1 MKENK
6 KVKIPQAVADELI
19 KKAKMYYQ
27 EGPAYMMLE
36 MCDINNNSTYEW
48 LKGEGNLVKL
58 ASAIEFGY
66 EIQEDKLLERYEWSR
81 EIAKSSKKDE
91 GVDTSWHIGH
101 YVGIQEA
108 LDILGIKII
117 GINDQNSTK

>member
-1 MKENK
+1 MDE
-6 KVKIPQAVADELI
+6 KIMIPRAVAKELS
-19 KKAKMYYQ
+19 KKAEMYGR
-27 EGPAYMMLE
+27 EGAAYMMLE

-66 EIQEDKLLERYEWSR
+66 EVQEDKLLERYKWSK
-81 EIAKSSKKDE
+81 EVAKSSKDD
-91 GVDTSWHIGH
+91 GDVDTSWYIGH
-101 YVGIQEA
+101 YRGIQEA

-117 GINDQNSTK
+117 GINDQN